1 MPTAEDRERNM
12 ENAIQAA
19 INCFETVGISN
30 CTREMIAEK
39 SGLSTR
45 SLQRY
50 FGTLNNLIKEA
61 TKRYSQNFNERYE
74 EMFHSYSVEG
84 RDGLTQLEF
93 ALRMHVY
100 LFQPNMPSVI
110 VMQEIDNYWTRLD
123 EVPYELLSPYIET
136 KRHGQKRMKYSFV
149 YGLLEEG
156 IEDGS
161 IRADLDLNLT
171 YLWISSSF
179 TGMLYR
185 IGREPELYNNN
196 EDNISAKEI
205 INGYVAAVLDAIRS

>member
-84 RDGLTQLEF
+84 RDG
-93 ALRMHVY
+93 
-100 LFQPNMPSVI
+100 
-110 VMQEIDNYWTRLD
+110 
-123 EVPYELLSPYIET
+123 
-136 KRHGQKRMKYSFV
+136 
-149 YGLLEEG
+149 
-156 IEDGS
+156 
-161 IRADLDLNLT
+161 
-171 YLWISSSF
+171 
-179 TGMLYR
+179 
-185 IGREPELYNNN
+185 
-196 EDNISAKEI
+196 
-205 INGYVAAVLDAIRS
+205 

>member
-84 RDGLTQLEF
+84 RDGLIQLEF

-100 LFQPNMPSVI
+100 LFQLNMPSVI
-110 VMQEIDNYWTRLD
+110 VMQEIDHYWTRLD

-136 KRHGQKRMKYSFV
+136 KRHGRNRMK
-149 YGLLEEG
+149 
-156 IEDGS
+156 
-161 IRADLDLNLT
+161 
-171 YLWISSSF
+171 
-179 TGMLYR
+179 
-185 IGREPELYNNN
+185 
-196 EDNISAKEI
+196 
-205 INGYVAAVLDAIRS
+205 

>member
-61 TKRYSQNFNERYE
+61 TKR
-74 EMFHSYSVEG
+74 
-84 RDGLTQLEF
+84 
-93 ALRMHVY
+93 
-100 LFQPNMPSVI
+100 
-110 VMQEIDNYWTRLD
+110 
-123 EVPYELLSPYIET
+123 
-136 KRHGQKRMKYSFV
+136 
-149 YGLLEEG
+149 
-156 IEDGS
+156 
-161 IRADLDLNLT
+161 
-171 YLWISSSF
+171 
-179 TGMLYR
+179 
-185 IGREPELYNNN
+185 
-196 EDNISAKEI
+196 
-205 INGYVAAVLDAIRS
+205 